1 VDEAGGD
8 SAPSFVGTPQRTRND
23 VLAKEQRRLGPVLDR
38 EKRYAIILAESRE
51 VIRSSY
57 SDHS

>member
-8 SAPSFVGTPQRTRND
+8 SAPSFAGTPQRTRND
-23 VLAKEQRRLGPVLDR
+23 VLAKEQRRLGLVLDR
-38 EKRYAIILAESRE
+38 EKPYATILAESCE
-51 VIRSSY
+51 VIRPSC

>member
-1 VDEAGGD
+1 VDEAEGD
-8 SAPSFVGTPQRTRND
+8 SAPSFAGTPQRTRND
-23 VLAKEQRRLGPVLDR
+23 VLAKEQRRRGPVLDR

-51 VIRSSY
+51 VIRPSY